1 MELETVEY
9 NGIKY
14 STRYIK
20 SARYHNAMIVVASTE
35 LRDVLIVNDEY
46 IDEVARYIDEGIFF
60 YVSPEEML
68 LPDEELTKLIDE
80 AVN

>member
-14 STRYIK
+14 PTRYIETPK
-20 SARYHNAMIVVASTE
+20 ERGVMVASTE